1 MVPFSKMLVF
11 NGDIKFFFFLKKYLL
26 FLKKNHAET
35 PILKDFFF
43 HFCSKWSPFSK
54 MLIFNGDI
62 NFFFKEVSSVFEK
75 CQFLGGCFLLVKN
88 NILCKK
94 RQFLGKCVNF

>member
-1 MVPFSKMLVF
+1 MEILS
-11 NGDIKFFFFLKKYLL
+11 FFFFKEVSSV
-26 FLKKNHAET
+26 FEKNHAET

-62 NFFFKEVSSVFEK
+62 NFFLKK
-75 CQFLGGCFLLVKN
+75 YLLFLKS
-88 NILCKK
+88 
-94 RQFLGKCVNF
+94 VNFWGVVFF